1 VSSADLKALR
11 LALDEAAA
19 RDVQPEAIEQVLK
32 LHGLTPADVDALV
45 PIPESVSRAICVEL
59 RVCSSIWPPLPLT
72 SPLDL

>member
-45 PIPESVSRAICVEL
+45 PIPESVSTAICVEL
-59 RVCSSIWPPLPLT
+59 RVCSSCWPPLPMT